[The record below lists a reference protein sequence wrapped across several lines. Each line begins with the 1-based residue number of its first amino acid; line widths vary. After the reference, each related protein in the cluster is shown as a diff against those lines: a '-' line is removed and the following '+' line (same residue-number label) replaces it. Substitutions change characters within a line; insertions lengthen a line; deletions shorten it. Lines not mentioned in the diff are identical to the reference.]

1 MYIIP
6 AMPMLSA
13 KNQADIK
20 KIFEPL
26 RDPVK
31 LVVFSQSLEAPELC
45 AQNES
50 LMREVA
56 ELSDKISVEV
66 LNPAIDRERADAY
79 GVNVV
84 PATVVE
90 GARDYGL
97 RFWGAPTGYE
107 FSNLIDAIVLA
118 STAEAALSDET
129 KASLATLESDVEIKV
144 FSTPT

>member
-1 MYIIP
+1 M
-6 AMPMLSA
+6 AMLNA
-13 KNQADIK
+13 KNQADIRK
-20 KIFEPL
+20 LFEPL

-31 LVVFSQSLEAPELC
+31 LVIFSQSLEAPELC

-56 ELSDKISVEV
+56 ELSDKITLEV
-66 LNPAIDRERADAY
+66 LNLAIDRERADAY
-79 GVNVV
+79 GVSLV

-97 RFWGAPTGYE
+97 RFWGVPTGYE

-118 STAEAALSDET
+118 STAAPALSDET
-129 KASLATLESDVEIKV
+129 RASLATL
-144 FSTPT
+144 